1 MNRILTKA
9 IGDWLEIRPRTRCRP
24 FTADIYIYF
33 KISSAHYP
41 FVYPST
47 LQTPVTIYETARC
60 SWLFINCDLLKPE
73 AHAVANRT
81 IH

>member
-1 MNRILTKA
+1 M
-9 IGDWLEIRPRTRCRP
+9 IGWKSDPGHDVAPLPQK
-24 FTADIYIYF
+24 YIYF